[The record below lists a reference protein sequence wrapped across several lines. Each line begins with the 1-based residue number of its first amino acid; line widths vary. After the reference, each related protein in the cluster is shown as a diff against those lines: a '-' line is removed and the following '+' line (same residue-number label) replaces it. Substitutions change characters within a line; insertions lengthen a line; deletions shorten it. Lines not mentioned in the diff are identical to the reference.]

1 MDKKSAMLCA
11 RIAHAAYGRG
21 FDMPDFKLLGRFENA
36 GTDTQGIFGEA
47 FGNTFLL
54 AFRGSEETGIA
65 DWINDL
71 KFLPANFPY
80 GQKNN
85 TAIKVHSG
93 FIEAYNSVREAMFKA
108 AKETPHKQIIVTGHS
123 LGAALATMCAVD
135 IKYNLSDKSVS
146 VYTFGSPKVGN
157 ADFAKFYN
165 KHVPQTYRVVNS
177 VDVVPNL
184 PPNIPL
190 VVSYEHVGELHHL
203 GDLQASQVSA
213 NAGMC
218 HLPVN
223 YIKCLEA

>member
-1 MDKKSAMLCA
+1 MDQKSAMLCA

-71 KFLPANFPY
+71 KFLPAGFTY
-80 GQKNN
+80 GEKDN

-93 FIEAYNSVREAMFKA
+93 FIRAYDSVREAMFKA

-123 LGAALATMCAVD
+123 LGAALATLFAVD
-135 IKYNLSDKSVS
+135 IKYNLRDKSVS

-165 KHVPQTYRVVNS
+165 KLVPQTYRVVNS
-177 VDVVPNL
+177 VDIVPNL

-190 VVSYEHVGELHHL
+190 IVSYEHVGELHHL

-213 NAGMC
+213 EAGMC
-218 HLPVN
+218 HLPAN